1 MKKGV
6 FLASLA
12 AGLAAAGFAVATMVT
27 PAGDIVKE
35 GFLSPPDASR
45 PGVYWYF
52 TDGNIDREGITGD
65 LESMKEA
72 GIGYVLFLEVDVGV
86 PRGTT
91 GLMSEAWQDLF
102 AHAVREAERL
112 GIRVIMGSGPGW
124 AGSGGPWVKPGQS
137 MTHLVASATEVKGP
151 SEFDAVLTV
160 PVPKKPFF
168 GEGSVPADLA
178 RIREDWYEDVA
189 VLAFPTPP
197 VAREIQDYE
206 EKALFYR
213 APYTSQAG
221 VKPYLPAPAGFPET
235 PGTSVEMD
243 RIVDLTDKLGPGGRL
258 AWNVPAGTWTIMRF
272 GRRNNGA
279 VTRPA
284 PVPGLGFEC
293 DKFDAAAF
301 DAHFEAYLGK
311 LLQKTGLTKQVKPG
325 APAPAAALALGNY
338 PRASTAEADP
348 QARLGAPTAGW
359 TMIHIDSW
367 EMGAQNWSPDF
378 RAQFRKRRG
387 YDPLPY
393 LPAYTGRIVG
403 SLERSERF
411 LWDLRK
417 TSNELIIE
425 NHAGRFKELGRR
437 FGFDLSIEPY
447 DMNPAADLDLGA
459 VADVPM
465 GEFWSDGFGFNS
477 AFSCI
482 EATSIAHVHGRPVVA
497 AESFTAN
504 GTEAWKLAPG
514 SLKNQGDW
522 AFAMGINRFVYHT
535 FAHKSFFNELRPGMT
550 MGPYGVHW
558 DRGQTWWPMA
568 GAYHRYISRCQFVL
582 SRGRTVSDILYL
594 TPEGAPHVFRPPLS
608 ALEGTAVLPDKRG
621 YAFDGCSPTA
631 LLELARVRDGR
642 IVFPGGAS
650 YRILVL
656 PAVQTMTPELL
667 EKIGTLVRDGAVV
680 AGTPPLQS
688 PSLVDYPECDRRE
701 KALAEDIWGGFAPPS
716 RTTARRVGRGRIL
729 WGGELAKIAQGEIY
743 PSYGIVAAFLDQ
755 DGVRPDFTASG
766 AFRYT
771 HRTLPDRE
779 IYFVSNRTDLAVT
792 ENCVFRD
799 GTRAAELW
807 DAVSGEIRPLRGAV
821 PTDRGISIEIRLEPY
836 GSCFIVFAKNGAAA
850 AGADPILPDF
860 PVFRM
865 IGSLDG
871 PWIVAFD
878 PKWGGP
884 ERIVFDRL
892 EDWSKRPEAG
902 IRYYSGRAVYSRVFD
917 LPAAGAVSAGSK
929 IVLDLGTVKDLARV
943 RLNGK
948 DLGVVWTAPW
958 RVEITAAARARDNRL
973 EIEVANLWPNRLIGD
988 EELPD
993 DGVRGGRWPDWLLNG
1008 TPRTSGRFTF
1018 TPNRSYKKGD
1028 LLLPSG
1034 LLGPV
1039 TIAAA
1044 AGGVR

>member
-1 MKKGV
+1 MKKGI
-6 FLASLA
+6 FLVTLA
-12 AGLAAAGFAVATMVT
+12 AGLAAGGFAIAAIVAR
-27 PAGDIVKE
+27 PGDAVKD
-35 GFLSPPDASR
+35 GFLSPPDSSR

-52 TDGNIDREGITGD
+52 TDGNIDRKGITGD

-91 GLMSEAWQDLF
+91 GLMSEAWQNLF

-124 AGSGGPWVKPGQS
+124 AGSGGPWVEPGQS
-137 MTHLVASATEVKGP
+137 MTHLVASATEAKGP
-151 SEFDAVLTV
+151 SEFDAVLAV
-160 PVPKKPFF
+160 PAPKKPFF
-168 GEGSVPADLA
+168 GENSVPADLA
-178 RIREDWYEDVA
+178 RIREAWYEDVA

-197 VAREIQDYE
+197 VAREIPDYE

-221 VKPYLPAPAGFPET
+221 VKPYLPAPAVFREA
-235 PGTSVEMD
+235 PGTSVDMN

-258 AWNVPAGTWTIMRF
+258 AWRVPEGTWTIMRF

-301 DAHFEAYLGK
+301 DSHFEAYLGK
-311 LLQKTGLTKQVKPG
+311 LLDKTGLRK
-325 APAPAAALALGNY
+325 APAAALARDPY
-338 PRASTAEADP
+338 ARASAAEADP
-348 QARLGAPTAGW
+348 QARLGAPAAGW
-359 TMIHIDSW
+359 TTIHMDSW

-393 LPAYTGRIVG
+393 LPSYTGRIVD

-465 GEFWSDGFGFNS
+465 GEFWSDGFGFNA

-497 AESFTAN
+497 AEAFTAN

-514 SLKNQGDW
+514 ALKNQGDW

-535 FAHKSFFNELRPGMT
+535 FAHKSFFDELRPGMT

-558 DRGQTWWPMA
+558 DRGQTWWSMA
-568 GAYHRYISRCQFVL
+568 GAYHRYISRCQFLL

-594 TPEGAPHVFRPPLS
+594 APEGAPHVFRAPLS
-608 ALEGTAVLPDKRG
+608 ALEGTAVLPDKRE
-621 YAFDGCSPTA
+621 YAFDGCSPSA
-631 LLELARVRDGR
+631 LDLASVRDGR

-667 EKIGTLVRDGAVV
+667 EKIGMLVREGAVV
-680 AGTPPLQS
+680 AGTPPLKS
-688 PSLVDYPECDRRE
+688 PSLVDYPECDRRV
-701 KALAEDIWGGFAPPS
+701 KALAEDIWGGFTPPS
-716 RTTARRVGRGRIL
+716 RTAVRRIGRGRVL
-729 WGGELAKIAQGEIY
+729 WGGEFAKVAQGEIY

-766 AFRYT
+766 AFRYA
-771 HRTLPDRE
+771 HRTLPERE
-779 IYFVSNRTDLAVT
+779 IYFVSNRTDLTVT
-792 ENCVFRD
+792 EKCVFRD

-807 DAVSGEIRPLRGAV
+807 DAVSGRTRPLAGAV

-836 GSCFIVFAKNGAAA
+836 ESCFVVFAKNGVTG
-850 AGADPILPDF
+850 AGADPGLPDF
-860 PVFRM
+860 PVFRS

-871 PWIVAFD
+871 PWTVSFD

-892 EDWSKRPEAG
+892 EDWSKRPEDG
-902 IRYYSGRAVYSRVFD
+902 IRYYSGRAVYSRAFD
-917 LPAAGAVSAGSK
+917 LPDEGAASAGSRL
-929 IVLDLGTVKDLARV
+929 VLDLGEVKDLARV

-958 RVEITAAARARDNRL
+958 RVEITTAARARDNKL

-988 EELPD
+988 EALPD
-993 DGVRGGRWPDWLLNG
+993 DGAQGGRWPDWLLNG

-1018 TPNRSYKKGD
+1018 TSSRLYKKD
-1028 LLLPSG
+1028 DPLLPSG

-1044 AGGVR
+1044 TVGVR